1 MENPPPNDKNYSK
14 VMQVARYMY
23 IRVTL
28 PKSHEREKVHA
39 RTLRKLSFYITL
51 LMFLKTIKDKMFPAG
66 GWGSEYM
73 MFIVPSGIDT
83 AHD

>member
-51 LMFLKTIKDKMFPAG
+51 LMFLKTIKDKMFPLITERHF
-66 GWGSEYM
+66 SK
-73 MFIVPSGIDT
+73 
-83 AHD
+83 